1 MYTNHFRSYNRYLP
15 IDGICDAISSDASIT
30 AAEAIGRF
38 IVSIFVDEC
47 LPVNYAQYVQ
57 IASDADIN
65 GTGVMTGERQ
75 RLYQECSQL
84 GWAHSSS
91 SEFQPFGKSFPI
103 DLTYSFCRD
112 VYGNGF
118 TNDTMEEYIDRHNT
132 IYGALNPD
140 ITYVLFTQGEL
151 DPWRTIGVQ
160 TDLNVNS
167 PAFVIKGKVCGLKIV
182 DKL

>member
-1 MYTNHFRSYNRYLP
+1 MP
-15 IDGICDAISSDASIT
+15 IDGICDAISNDPTKT

-47 LPVNYAQYVQ
+47 LPVNYAQYVEV
-57 IASDADIN
+57 ASNANISAP
-65 GTGVMTGERQ
+65 GVMTGERQ

-91 SEFQPFGKSFPI
+91 SEFQPFGKGFPI
-103 DLTYSFCRD
+103 DLTYSFCRE

-132 IYGALNPD
+132 VYGALNPD

-160 TDLNVNS
+160 TDLNENS
-167 PAFVIKGKVCGLKIV
+167 PAFVIKGTFSKKKKIN
-182 DKL
+182 KLQIKI